1 MLDLRPRP
9 VPDTATTPPPPWQG
23 TLPFGEA
30 RDRLAPMPRAKEA
43 TPGAPPV
50 RDRRPPPTL
59 RATRA
64 ASPGYRGRL
73 CVPSR
78 RLVAGWQ
85 IAAKRALDIVGA
97 LVGLTLLG
105 LMMPVIAC
113 MIRRDSKG
121 PTLFRQSR
129 VGLHGR
135 RFRML
140 KFRTMRH
147 DACEPNRCHQAR
159 RGDPRIT
166 RVGAWLRR
174 TSLDEWPQFVNVLK
188 GDMSIV
194 GPRPHAAGS
203 RAGNRLFED
212 VTHRYAARHLV
223 KPGMT
228 GLAQVRGLRGET
240 DTEDK
245 LIRRVEADIE
255 YIETWSLWL
264 DVRIIW
270 RTVVALPRMPNAH

>member
-1 MLDLRPRP
+1 MLDLQPRAIS
-9 VPDTATTPPPPWQG
+9 DATTLPSQRQG
-23 TLPFGEA
+23 TLPLETAHDRVAPSPRVHGQGGAPPA
-30 RDRLAPMPRAKEA
+30 RDRR
-43 TPGAPPV
+43 TRPV
-50 RDRRPPPTL
+50 NPTARPAFL
-59 RATRA
+59 
-64 ASPGYRGRL
+64 SYRGRL

-78 RLVAGWQ
+78 RLAKGW
-85 IAAKRALDIVGA
+85 ATTAKRALDITGA
-97 LVGLTLLG
+97 LVGLGLLG
-105 LMMPVIAC
+105 LMLPVIAWLIC
-113 MIRRDSKG
+113 RDSAG
-121 PTLFRQSR
+121 PIFFRQTR
-129 VGLHGR
+129 IGRHGH

-147 DACEPNRCHQAR
+147 DACEPHRCHQAR

-166 RVGAWLRR
+166 PVGAWLRR

-188 GDMSIV
+188 GEMSIV

-228 GLAQVRGLRGET
+228 GLAQIRGLRGET

-245 LIRRVEADIE
+245 LVRRVEADIE

-264 DVRIIW
+264 DLWIIW

>member
-1 MLDLRPRP
+1 M
-9 VPDTATTPPPPWQG
+9 
-23 TLPFGEA
+23 
-30 RDRLAPMPRAKEA
+30 
-43 TPGAPPV
+43 
-50 RDRRPPPTL
+50 
-59 RATRA
+59 
-64 ASPGYRGRL
+64 
-73 CVPSR
+73 
-78 RLVAGWQ
+78 
-85 IAAKRALDIVGA
+85 AKRALDITGA

-105 LMMPVIAC
+105 LMMPVIAW
-113 MIRRDSKG
+113 MIRRDSQG
-121 PTLFRQSR
+121 PVIFRQTR
-129 VGLHGR
+129 VGLHGHQ
-135 RFRML
+135 FRML
-140 KFRTMRH
+140 KFRTMRQ
-147 DACEPNRCHQAR
+147 DACEPHQCHQAR

-228 GLAQVRGLRGET
+228 GLAQIRGLRGET

-245 LIRRVEADIE
+245 LIRRVESDIE

-264 DVRIIW
+264 DMRIIW
-270 RTVVALPRMPNAH
+270 RTVVVLPRMPNAH

>member
-1 MLDLRPRP
+1 M
-9 VPDTATTPPPPWQG
+9 
-23 TLPFGEA
+23 
-30 RDRLAPMPRAKEA
+30 
-43 TPGAPPV
+43 
-50 RDRRPPPTL
+50 
-59 RATRA
+59 
-64 ASPGYRGRL
+64 
-73 CVPSR
+73 PSR

-85 IAAKRALDIVGA
+85 IVAKRALDIAGA

-105 LMMPVIAC
+105 LMMPVIAWV
-113 MIRRDSKG
+113 IRRDSKG
-121 PTLFRQSR
+121 PIIFRQTR
-129 VGLHGR
+129 VGLHGH

-140 KFRTMRH
+140 KFRTMRQ
-147 DACEPNRCHQAR
+147 DACEPHQCRQAR

-166 RVGAWLRR
+166 RIGAWLRR

-228 GLAQVRGLRGET
+228 GLAQIRGLRGET

-245 LIRRVEADIE
+245 LIRRVESDIE